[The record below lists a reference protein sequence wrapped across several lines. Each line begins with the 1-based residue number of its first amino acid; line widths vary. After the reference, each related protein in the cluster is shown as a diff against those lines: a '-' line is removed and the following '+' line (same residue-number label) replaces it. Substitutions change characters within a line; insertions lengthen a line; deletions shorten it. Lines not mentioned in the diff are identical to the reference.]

1 MKHLKLS
8 LVLSILLFATL
19 CAWSD
24 EQLKIAP
31 VFSGYAS
38 FEESEIVKGYLN
50 MQFSNYAGPV
60 LTPLWME
67 NAKMGLCANTDV
79 GEHLQIIAAFEG
91 KLGFSL
97 TTDYNPQTNYSAAQ
111 QEHWDFTIQ
120 RGEGLYSFGDPQNPF
135 LQIEAGYFPYKYNP
149 DVRNLGEY
157 LFRSFCYPAALLNT
171 FDRPYAD
178 LLGLRI
184 GNAIPLSDGSFH
196 HDLLFTS
203 ETKHYPLKDFSLSYV
218 TDYSISGIFSV
229 GAGGSLYRLLPV
241 FLNDSGTVKTPVNQY
256 VDTTTGDTGYYTFS
270 GIKLMARVSFDVKGI
285 IPMDFLGKEDLK
297 LYGELAILGL
307 KNYPGFYD
315 NLSERMPV
323 MLGFNWFSNPL
334 LSYPVA
340 GIGALLFQKK
350 INGASFLEAGT
361 GIMSGV
367 GLWLLE
373 KYTGIK
379 TGFDILSL
387 ELEYQGTRNPNGITK
402 TYYQPYCPLPD
413 DPIAGNPR
421 TMLKWSL
428 YANKKIGSHLSII
441 GQIANDHLMP
451 DNYTTLP
458 AYQPL
463 TDVTLRANDWWWVVK
478 ALFYY

>member
-1 MKHLKLS
+1 MMKHQ
-8 LVLSILLFATL
+8 LVLVISSVLFFTAL
-19 CAWSD
+19 CACAD
-24 EQLKIAP
+24 EQLKVTP

-97 TTDYNPQTNYSAAQ
+97 TTDYNPQTNYSTTQ
-111 QEHWDFTIQ
+111 RPQWDFTIQ

-184 GNAIPLSDGSFH
+184 GNSFAFPVGIFH
-196 HDLLFTS
+196 HDLLITS
-203 ETKHYPLKDFSLSYV
+203 ETKYYPLKDFSLSYLA
-218 TDYSISGIFSV
+218 DFSLFHILSV
-229 GAGGSLYRLLPV
+229 GIGGSLYRMLPV
-241 FLNDSGTVKTPVNQY
+241 FLNDSGTVKTTVNQY

-270 GIKLMARVSFDVKGI
+270 GIKLMARVSFDIKGLV
-285 IPMDFLGKEDLK
+285 PMDFLGKEDLK
-297 LYGELAILGL
+297 LYGEVAILGL
-307 KNYPGFYD
+307 KNYPGYYD
-315 NLSERMPV
+315 DISQRIPV
-323 MLGFNWFSNPL
+323 MLGFNVPAFKLIDL
-334 LSYPVA
+334 L
-340 GIGALLFQKK
+340 K
-350 INGASFLEAGT
+350 
-361 GIMSGV
+361 
-367 GLWLLE
+367 
-373 KYTGIK
+373 
-379 TGFDILSL
+379 L
-387 ELEYQGTRNPNGITK
+387 ELEYQGTRYPNGITQ
-402 TYYQPYCPLPD
+402 TYYLPYCPLPD
-413 DPIAGNPR
+413 NPIMGNPR
-421 TMLKWSL
+421 TMLKWSI
-428 YANKKIGSHLSII
+428 YANKKIGSHLSLI

-451 DNYTTLP
+451 DNYSTLP

>member
-1 MKHLKLS
+1 MKRQKICFVS
-8 LVLSILLFATL
+8 GILFFTTL
-19 CAWSD
+19 CAWAD
-24 EQLKIAP
+24 EQLKISP

-79 GEHLQIIAAFEG
+79 GEHLQIITAFEG

-97 TTDYNPQTNYSAAQ
+97 TTDYNPQTNYSATQ
-111 QEHWDFTIQ
+111 QPHWDFTIQ
-120 RGEGLYSFGDPQNPF
+120 RGEGLYSFGDPQNPI

-184 GNAIPLSDGSFH
+184 GNAIPLFAGSFH

-203 ETKHYPLKDFSLSYV
+203 ETKYYPLKDFSLSYV
-218 TDYSISGIFSV
+218 ADYSMPGIFSAGV
-229 GAGGSLYRLLPV
+229 GGSLYRVLPV
-241 FLNDSGTVKTPVNQY
+241 FLNDSGTVKTTVNKY
-256 VDTTTGDTGYYTFS
+256 VDTMTGDTGYYTFS
-270 GIKLMARVSFDVKGI
+270 GIKLMARVSFDIKGI
-285 IPMDFLGKEDLK
+285 LPMDFLGKEDLK

-315 NLSERMPV
+315 NISQRMPI
-323 MLGFNWFSNPL
+323 MLGFNVPAFKL
-334 LSYPVA
+334 LD
-340 GIGALLFQKK
+340 LLK
-350 INGASFLEAGT
+350 
-361 GIMSGV
+361 
-367 GLWLLE
+367 
-373 KYTGIK
+373 
-379 TGFDILSL
+379 L
-387 ELEYQGTRNPNGITK
+387 ELEYQGTNYPNGITK
-402 TYYQPYCPLPD
+402 TYYQPYSPLPD

-428 YANKKIGSHLSII
+428 YADKKIGSHLSII

>member
-8 LVLSILLFATL
+8 LVSSILLFAAL

-184 GNAIPLSDGSFH
+184 GNAIPLSAGSFH

-218 TDYSISGIFSV
+218 TDYSIPGIFSV

-307 KNYPGFYD
+307 KNYPGFYH

-323 MLGFNWFSNPL
+323 MLGFNVPAFKVLDL
-334 LSYPVA
+334 L
-340 GIGALLFQKK
+340 K
-350 INGASFLEAGT
+350 
-361 GIMSGV
+361 
-367 GLWLLE
+367 
-373 KYTGIK
+373 
-379 TGFDILSL
+379 L
-387 ELEYQGTRNPNGITK
+387 ELEYQGTQYPNGITK

-463 TDVTLRANDWWWVVK
+463 TDATLRANDWWWVVK